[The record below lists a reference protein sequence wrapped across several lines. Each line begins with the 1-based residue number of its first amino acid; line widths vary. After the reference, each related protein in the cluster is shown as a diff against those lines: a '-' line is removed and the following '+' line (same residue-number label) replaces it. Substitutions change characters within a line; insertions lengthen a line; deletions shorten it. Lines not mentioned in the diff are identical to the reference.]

1 MAVGS
6 SETLNL
12 SRIQWKGR
20 HYLEALQALGE
31 AFLEVP
37 GIFGVSFS
45 FYRNG
50 VLHRAAGMGEEGG
63 LPVLQVPLFRKDGE
77 EGGYFQLFASEPLSA
92 KVEEAF
98 REAGEQISREL
109 FLEEWEYDFSFLQ
122 NRACAYFPCHPL
134 GDLELESFNC
144 LFCYC
149 PLYLIPECGG
159 DYSILPNGV
168 KDCSACLVPHR
179 RENYSLIN
187 DILTRQV

>member
-6 SETLNL
+6 HEILNL
-12 SRIQWKGR
+12 SRIQWKGG
-20 HYLEALQALGE
+20 HYLEALRELGE

-37 GIFGVSFS
+37 GVLGVSFS
-45 FYRNG
+45 FYRKG
-50 VLHRAAGMGEEGG
+50 VLHRAAGWGEEGA

-77 EGGYFQLFASEPLSA
+77 EAGYFQLFASEPLLSQ
-92 KVEEAF
+92 VEEAF
-98 REAGEQISREL
+98 QAAGEEISREL
-109 FLEEWEYDFSFLQ
+109 FLEEWEYDFSFVQ

-134 GDLELESFNC
+134 EEGELESFNC

-159 DYSILPNGV
+159 DFSILPNGV

-179 RENYSLIN
+179 RENYMLIN
-187 DILTRQV
+187 DILRQQV